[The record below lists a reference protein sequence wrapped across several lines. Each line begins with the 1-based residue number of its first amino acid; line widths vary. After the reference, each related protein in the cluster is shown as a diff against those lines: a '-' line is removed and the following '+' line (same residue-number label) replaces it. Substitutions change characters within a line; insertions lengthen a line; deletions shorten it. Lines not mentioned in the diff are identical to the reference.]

1 MGRATIC
8 CLLLSTAAHAQFSL
22 QNFRPAVDSKG
33 YVTVDASQPLG
44 HLDFSLGFTGSYAYR
59 PLQLHAGGVDYSVD
73 HLITTQ
79 LQAALGL
86 FGGPRWRDRMHGISL
101 QLGVSLPVGVMYGAR
116 APAYSDPS
124 MPKNDSPLSFS
135 GQSLGDVGLNLKV
148 RFVHQP
154 VGLALLLAVDFPSG
168 NQRQFLGEGQ
178 TTFRPTL
185 ILDKETRRFRVALN
199 LGAIVRA
206 HKHSFTDRGT
216 ELMLAAPL
224 CVPQQSDGT
233 CGTGLSRALGTQ
245 LTYSV
250 GVAYGVVPQ
259 RFDLVGE
266 LFGAADLTGGNS
278 GHPLELLAAAKV
290 YLAQSSFF
298 LIGAGAGALPP
309 RIVDGR
315 GNMTGLPEA
324 RVFLGFLFEP
334 RIGDHARGEIQ
345 DDVVPP
351 PPPPFPTPSPEPSP
365 EPPEPPRTL
374 VARHHNVI
382 VTFDKIYFKTAS
394 AEILPRSYPLLDQ
407 LVALI
412 QSNTDIQLLEIA
424 GHADERGSDEYNL
437 VLTQLRSQS
446 VVNYLVQHGVDPLR
460 LTAHGYGETQP
471 AIDERTGSP
480 CREHSERCWEKNR
493 RVEFR
498 ILNQD

>member
-1 MGRATIC
+1 MARIITLL
-8 CLLLSTAAHAQFSL
+8 LLLSTAASAQFSL

-33 YVTVDASQPLG
+33 YVTVDASQTLG
-44 HLDFSLGFTGSYAYR
+44 HLDFSLGFIGSYAYR
-59 PLQLHAGGVDYSVD
+59 PLQLHAGGVDFAVD

-101 QLGVSLPVGVMYGAR
+101 QLGFTLPVGVMFGAR
-116 APAYSDPS
+116 APTYVDPTT
-124 MPKNDSPLSFS
+124 PKNDSPLSFG
-135 GQSLGDVGLNLKV
+135 GQSVGDVGLNLKL
-148 RFVHQP
+148 RFLHQP

-168 NQRQFLGEGQ
+168 NSRQFLGEGQ
-178 TTFRPTL
+178 TSFRPTI

-199 LGAIVRA
+199 VGAIVRT
-206 HKHSFTDRGT
+206 HRHTFTDRGT
-216 ELMLAAPL
+216 ELMLPTPI

-233 CGTGLSRALGTQ
+233 CGTGLSRSLGTQ
-245 LTYSV
+245 LTYSL

-309 RIVDGR
+309 RVVDGR

-334 RIGDHARGEIQ
+334 RIGDHARGGIE
-345 DDVVPP
+345 DEAPP
-351 PPPPFPTPSPEPSP
+351 PPPPPPPPSPTPEPS
-365 EPPEPPRTL
+365 PEPPRTL

-394 AEILPRSYPLLDQ
+394 AEILPRSFPLLDQ

-424 GHADERGSDEYNL
+424 GHADERGSDDYNL
-437 VLTQLRSQS
+437 LLTQQRSQS
-446 VVNYLVQHGVDPLR
+446 VVTYLVQHGVDPLR

-471 AIDERTGSP
+471 AIDPQTDRP
-480 CREHSERCWEKNR
+480 CRAHNEHCWEMNR

-498 ILNQD
+498 ILNQTGE